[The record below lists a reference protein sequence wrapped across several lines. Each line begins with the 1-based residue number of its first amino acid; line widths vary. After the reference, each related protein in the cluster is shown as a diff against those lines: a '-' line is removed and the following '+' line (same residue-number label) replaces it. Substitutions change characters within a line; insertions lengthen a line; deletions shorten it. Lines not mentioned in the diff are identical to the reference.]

1 MRNNR
6 RGMAGVL
13 LAAVLAAGMLTGCG
27 GKGGI
32 TSAVKLETGE
42 IKDTSVVLKVG
53 DIGVKYS
60 EVRNYCYM
68 LKEQYEGNF
77 GSELWD
83 YPIDKETTIADEA
96 KEEIVNMI
104 TQLKVIGATA
114 ASQKVTLTNDEKDEA
129 IRRAE
134 ELLQNAAE
142 ADRKKYS
149 LSLSGLQKIYEE
161 NALAN
166 KMFYIATDAADTEVT
181 DAEARQIRIAYIFIR
196 NPKNAGVTERAQTQE
211 QAQEIL
217 EQARESSDFVEFAGE
232 NTEADTVELTVG
244 RDSTEPEQAAVQA
257 AFALKEGAVSS
268 VVQGENGCYI
278 VYCISDNDEDATYAR
293 KEEIIAERQTD
304 MFKKKYAK
312 WLKDYSVNISKS
324 FWKVFEI

>member
-1 MRNNR
+1 MRKNR
-6 RGMAGVL
+6 RGITGLL
-13 LAAVLAAGMLTGCG
+13 LAGVLAAGVLTGCG
-27 GKGGI
+27 GSGGI

-42 IKDTSVVLKVG
+42 IKDTSIVLKVG
-53 DIGVKYS
+53 DVGVKYS

-77 GSELWD
+77 GSGLWE
-83 YPIDKETTIADEA
+83 YPTGKETTIADEA
-96 KEEIVNMI
+96 KEEIINMI

-134 ELLQNAAE
+134 ELLQNAGE

-196 NPKNAGVTERAQTQE
+196 NPKNAGAAEEADKKGQE
-211 QAQEIL
+211 LL
-217 EQARESSDFVEFAGE
+217 EEARKTDEFVEFAKE
-232 NTEADTVELTVG
+232 NTEADAVELTIG
-244 RDSTEPEQAAVQA
+244 RDSTELDQEAVQA
-257 AFALKEGAVSS
+257 AFALEKGAVSS
-268 VVQGENGCYI
+268 VVRGESGCYI
-278 VYCISDNDEDATYAR
+278 MYCISDNDEDATYAR
-293 KEEIIAERQTD
+293 REEIIAERQTG
-304 MFKKKYAK
+304 MFKQKYAK
-312 WLKDYSVNISKS
+312 WLKNYSVNISKS